1 MEEISL
7 DAMLLLQQVMD
18 QAVRNVMEEM
28 GEDKCFTILANGEK
42 ELTKEGQA
50 RFDVEVEK
58 LLDTLIFEVEGGA
71 ATTEH

>member
-1 MEEISL
+1 
-7 DAMLLLQQVMD
+7 
-18 QAVRNVMEEM
+18 MEEM

-58 LLDTLIFEVEGGA
+58 LLDTLISEVEGGA